1 MKKKYCSGLL
11 RKTKRYLSF
20 IEFSFFLVSE
30 LNKVMLHSA
39 RENKSKLKDLAILS
53 CQSIQEKLLD
63 QETKVLKKARLHLY
77 ATEEYLTQMLWMA
90 RMLSE
95 EGALSGFVY
104 TAIFVVLGNIC
115 RQMQSLQIQLG
126 GTGLDSANLALV
138 FESKLCRRKPV

>member
-1 MKKKYCSGLL
+1 MKKVLL
-11 RKTKRYLSF
+11 RSAQKNKAIPL
-20 IEFSFFLVSE
+20 FFRQNFFYDSE
-30 LNKVMLHSA
+30 MNKIMLHSA
-39 RENKSKLKDLAILS
+39 RDNESKLKDLAILS

-63 QETKVLKKARLHLY
+63 QETKDLKKARLHLY

-115 RQMQSLQIQLG
+115 RQMQSLEIQLG
-126 GTGLDSANLALV
+126 RTGLDSANLARV
-138 FESKLCRRKPV
+138 FESKLCRQKPV

>member
-1 MKKKYCSGLL
+1 M
-11 RKTKRYLSF
+11 
-20 IEFSFFLVSE
+20 
-30 LNKVMLHSA
+30 NKVMLHSA

-63 QETKVLKKARLHLY
+63 QETKDLKKPRLHLY

-138 FESKLCRRKPV
+138 FELKLCRQKPV